1 MKAFF
6 RPICLALLVLSFL
19 ALGMAG
25 QARAEESACNA
36 CHEQLTVNKSV
47 HPAMAMGCATCHG
60 GVDASDMPHK
70 ITNRNP
76 KGLVAKM
83 KDLCFNCHDRAP
95 FQKATVH
102 GALILGC
109 TTCHNPHSTDHA
121 HILKE
126 EIPRLCLNCHE
137 ERLAALK
144 SAPHPIA
151 GNEACSSCHHPHAT
165 DAPKLVRTQPE
176 RTPKG
181 ETAMNKKPAVA
192 HQ

>member
-1 MKAFF
+1 MNAFF
-6 RPICLALLVLSFL
+6 RPIYLTLLVLNFL
-19 ALGMAG
+19 ALGVAG
-25 QARAEESACNA
+25 QARAEEPACNG
-36 CHEQLTVNKSV
+36 CHEQLTVNKSI
-47 HPAMAMGCATCHG
+47 HAAMAMGCATCHSA
-60 GVDASDMPHK
+60 VDASDVPHK

-102 GALILGC
+102 GALMLGC

-137 ERLAALK
+137 ERLAVLK

-151 GNEACSSCHHPHAT
+151 GNEACSNCHHPHAT
-165 DAPKLVRTQPE
+165 DAPKLVRTKSESSAKDQ
-176 RTPKG
+176 
-181 ETAMNKKPAVA
+181 TAMSKKPAVA
-192 HQ
+192 QQ